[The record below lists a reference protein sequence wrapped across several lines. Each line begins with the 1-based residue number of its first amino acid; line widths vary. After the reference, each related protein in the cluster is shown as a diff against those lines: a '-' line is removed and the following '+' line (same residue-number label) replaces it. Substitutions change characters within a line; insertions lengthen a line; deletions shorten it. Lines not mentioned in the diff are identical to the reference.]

1 VGEGVIFQFYPA
13 RAEQQLEQLE
23 VRYKGRQPA
32 EIRSTRFG
40 VAQVGN
46 SYGFEVLSQETL
58 R

>member
-1 VGEGVIFQFYPA
+1 VIFQFYPA
-13 RAEQQLEQLE
+13 KVEATLEQLE

-40 VAQVGN
+40 VAQAGA
-46 SYGFEVLSQETL
+46 SYAFEVLSQETL